1 MELGGCGLSGLL
13 RAGRAGQQWAAVA
26 PKVASSPR
34 AAIRRPSC
42 GVASSIPAAGV
53 VVRAAG
59 LGILDVAFFQF
70 VLKMGWLHYEV
81 RSGLALAC
89 C

>member
-13 RAGRAGQQWAAVA
+13 RAGRAGQQRSAVA

-42 GVASSIPAAGV
+42 GVASSIPAAGGV
-53 VVRAAG
+53 VWAAG
-59 LGILDVAFFQF
+59 LFGFGGFFIQVKHNLVYF
-70 VLKMGWLHYEV
+70 
-81 RSGLALAC
+81 
-89 C
+89 

>member
-13 RAGRAGQQWAAVA
+13 RAGRAGQQRSAVA

-53 VVRAAG
+53 VVWAAVILGLAG
-59 LGILDVAFFQF
+59 LFMH
-70 VLKMGWLHYEV
+70 LKHNLVYF
-81 RSGLALAC
+81 
-89 C
+89 

>member
-13 RAGRAGQQWAAVA
+13 RAGRAGQQRSAVA

-34 AAIRRPSC
+34 AAIRRPPC

-53 VVRAAG
+53 VVRAAV
-59 LGILDVAFFQF
+59 IL
-70 VLKMGWLHYEV
+70 
-81 RSGLALAC
+81 GLAGLFMQLKHNLVYF
-89 C
+89 

>member
-13 RAGRAGQQWAAVA
+13 RAGRAGQQRSAVA

-34 AAIRRPSC
+34 AAIRCPSC

-53 VVRAAG
+53 VVWAAG
-59 LGILDVAFFQF
+59 LGILGW
-70 VLKMGWLHYEV
+70 LKMGICIVVGFWQSVIRYSWEF
-81 RSGLALAC
+81 
-89 C
+89 